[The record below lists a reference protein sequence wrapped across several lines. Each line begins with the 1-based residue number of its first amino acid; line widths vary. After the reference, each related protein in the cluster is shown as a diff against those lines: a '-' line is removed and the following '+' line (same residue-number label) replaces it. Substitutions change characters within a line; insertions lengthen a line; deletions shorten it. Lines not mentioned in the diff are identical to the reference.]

1 MGSMIAGLYRHRSY
15 ILRNAWIGFI
25 YRYPGVYLSL
35 FWNLAQPIMMI
46 VLYLA
51 VFTLIFSSRLE
62 GGGGG
67 SKFALYLCAGYLPW
81 VAMTECVTFGAGAF
95 IKNAAFLKRL
105 PVPEHVYVAK
115 EAAVAMYSLVVSLA
129 FLAAASILLGNFPTM
144 NWLILP
150 VPLILFQV
158 FAFGMGLALGVINVF
173 FRDVE
178 RALGIVF
185 QGWFWLTPIVY
196 PVNILPEPLRWIMDF
211 NPAYPFIRSAQDIF
225 IYNQPPAPATW
236 YAMFFWCFASI
247 IAGSLILGKFKR
259 EIRDAL

>member
-1 MGSMIAGLYRHRSY
+1 MIADLYRHRSY
-15 ILRNAWIGFI
+15 ILRNAWIGYI

-35 FWNLAQPIMMI
+35 FWNVAQPVMMI
-46 VLYLA
+46 ALYLA
-51 VFTLIFSSRLE
+51 VFTLVFSSRLE

-67 SKFALYLCAGYLPW
+67 FTFALYLCAGYLPW
-81 VAMTECVTFGAGAF
+81 MAMTECVTFGAGAF

-105 PVPEHVYVAK
+105 PVPEHIYVAK
-115 EAAVAMYSLVVSLA
+115 EAAVAMYGLAISLA
-129 FLAAASILLGNFPTM
+129 LLAVASILLGNFPTM

-150 VPLILFQV
+150 LPLVLFQI
-158 FAFGMGLALGVINVF
+158 FAFGIGLALGVINVF

-178 RALGIVF
+178 RALNLVF

-196 PVNILPEPLRWIMDF
+196 PVSILPDALKWIVNF

-225 IYNQPPAPATW
+225 IYNQPPGEATW
-236 YAMFFWCFASI
+236 YAMFFWSAASI
-247 IAGSLILGKFKR
+247 AAASFVLGRLKR